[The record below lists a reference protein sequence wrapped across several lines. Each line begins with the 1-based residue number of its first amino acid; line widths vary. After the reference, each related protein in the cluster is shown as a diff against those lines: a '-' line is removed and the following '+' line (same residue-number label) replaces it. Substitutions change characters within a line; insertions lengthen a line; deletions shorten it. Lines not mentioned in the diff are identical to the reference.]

1 MSERPSASELL
12 ATPEAFLTRSDLRE
26 LGLPRWAVDAI
37 FRELDL
43 VLLPGYSRPMIRV
56 EAFLELVERATYGN
70 DVVHP
75 PANRT
80 GGG

>member
-1 MSERPSASELL
+1 VSERPSASELL
-12 ATPEAFLTRSDLRE
+12 RRPEAFLTRSDLRE
-26 LGLPRWAVDAI
+26 LGLPRAAVDAI

-56 EAFLELVERATYGN
+56 AGFLDLIERETYGN

-75 PANRT
+75 VRRN